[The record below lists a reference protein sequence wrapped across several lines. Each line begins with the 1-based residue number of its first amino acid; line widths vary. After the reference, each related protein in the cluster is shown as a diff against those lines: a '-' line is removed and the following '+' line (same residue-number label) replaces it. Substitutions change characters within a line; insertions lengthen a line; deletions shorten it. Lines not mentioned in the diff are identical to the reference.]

1 MAMSYDE
8 LKNLALNKYGHIDSI
23 PDSTYNALRAY
34 KDNGASALDDDN
46 TYNILRGLKESTP
59 VDEGTTVQGGVVFMH
74 PTTPEK
80 AKAYA
85 DREIGISDVPAITK
99 DAIVDYFNKFKSGPF
114 NEESAPALA
123 LAAEHPGTVA
133 TGAYGTVRKVLSYP
147 ASVIPNLWARANEE
161 EVDAAGKQTNKG
173 EGYWAGYARK
183 YPETVAEAQRGEG
196 VAGVLADPANLS
208 FLIPGLAEYAGAG
221 KLGEGLA
228 SAVSKYPISS
238 RALGSAIEGVGYT
251 AASEALDP
259 TKKFMA
265 TDATSS
271 AGSNLLH
278 YGLAGGLA
286 GTLGAGGAYMRNAG
300 KESFPGIMSRTSAAI
315 TPDARR
321 TLEANLD
328 DIMSRGIIPKNR
340 AGYRIMSDDET
351 AKLGREYDKG
361 IEAATPTSFDYP
373 EHGMSP
379 TGMYHRYNIVEN
391 PGVLEGKLPLLTPLS
406 DIKQAVTS
414 AYRKKLGEGD
424 IISNKNIKRLNESFE
439 TARASAAER
448 QKLEQY
454 VDDMKADLAV
464 DPSSSDANELELLDK
479 ILENPVYEAR
489 DLSNL
494 RNNRMDPSMYKNID
508 KGEGGKAKRH
518 LSVSYR
524 DVINDILESDARYAA
539 AVSPEVKA
547 NYALYKSL
555 GAVVDKPGAIGLAN
569 RLPWGQSVDPWRSA
583 SLKYNFGRLLERAR
597 KLTPTISD
605 VGYDIYDTIDAS
617 QADTTSGY

>member
-1 MAMSYDE
+1 MNEDEIKLYNAM
-8 LKNLALNKYGHIDSI
+8 KNATPEQMNKYTED
-23 PDSTYNALRAY
+23 DWKEAERL
-34 KDNGASALDDDN
+34 SALAKKN
-46 TYNILRGLKESTP
+46 PELLNPK
-59 VDEGTTVQGGVVFMH
+59 VDEGTTVQGGIVFLN
-74 PTTPEK
+74 PTTSEK
-80 AKAYA
+80 ATKYA
-85 DREIGISDVPAITK
+85 KENPEQDTYK
-99 DAIVDYFNKFKSGPF
+99 VD
-114 NEESAPALA
+114 ALA
-123 LAAEHPGTVA
+123 GRSAGGPDQQEYNLGVQTKNLPQAFRDVAA
-133 TGAYGTVRKVLSYP
+133 YP
-147 ASVIPNLWARANEE
+147 ASALTNLWARANEP

-173 EGYWAGYARK
+173 EGYWSGYARK

-271 AGSNLLH
+271 AGSKLLH

-300 KESFPGIMSRTSAAI
+300 KESFPGIMSRTSTAI
-315 TPDARR
+315 TQDARR

-340 AGYRIMSDDET
+340 AGYRIMADEET
-351 AKLGREYDKG
+351 AKLGREYDRG

-373 EHGMSP
+373 QHGMSP
-379 TGMYHRYNIVEN
+379 TEVYHRYNIVEN
-391 PGVLEGKLPLLTPLS
+391 PGVFEGNLPLLTPLS
-406 DIKQAVTS
+406 DVKSAVES
-414 AYRKKLGEGD
+414 AYRDKLAKGD
-424 IISNKNIKRLNESFE
+424 ILSDKNIKKLDKSIEN
-439 TARASAAER
+439 ARASAAHR

-454 VDDMKADLAV
+454 VGDMKADLEV
-464 DPSSSDANELELLDK
+464 DPSGTGAGELELLER

-489 DLSNL
+489 DLSTL
-494 RNNRMDPSMYKNID
+494 RNNMMNPNMYKKID
-508 KGEGGKAKRH
+508 KGASGIADRD

-524 DVINDILESDARYAA
+524 DAINDILESDPRYAA
-539 AVSPEVKA
+539 AVTPEVKA

-569 RLPWGQSVDPWRSA
+569 RLPWGQSVDPWRAA
-583 SLKYNFGRLLERAR
+583 SVKYNIGRLLDRAKR
-597 KLTPTISD
+597 FTPTVSNI
-605 VGYDIYDTIDAS
+605 GTDIYDTYEA
-617 QADTTSGY
+617 AKENK